1 MWEGRSSEASWFTL
15 YQPLAS
21 TLYRLGVIG
30 CAQGS
35 ASAPVFFSDDR
46 LLMDS
51 ESALERCEYFH
62 VHRMLH
68 KALDIRLA
76 GESA

>member
-1 MWEGRSSEASWFTL
+1 
-15 YQPLAS
+15 LAKVGNCAHPIRLHGTS
-21 TLYRLGVIG
+21 TTI
-30 CAQGS
+30 AAS